1 MMDFIWNASA
11 KRDVSAAPLRSG
23 KHYINRQ
30 FSGKVFVRHRLRT
43 LHSDIPGTTRART
56 TRARAHSK
64 WMSVTLT
71 PLPLRTLLNFL
82 RGLR

>member
-1 MMDFIWNASA
+1 MMDFIWIAAQNET
-11 KRDVSAAPLRSG
+11 VNAAPLRSG
-23 KHYINRQ
+23 KHFINRQ

-43 LHSDIPGTTRART
+43 LHSDIPGT

>member
-30 FSGKVFVRHRLRT
+30 FSGKVFVRHRLGL
-43 LHSDIPGTTRART
+43 LHGDIPGT